1 MTNRKLA
8 QWILEMVDL
17 AKQLP
22 DNYLQDWKNRAREM
36 ILPEKWN
43 NAEKWIDAIWKF
55 RTLND
60 EEFLRL
66 KKALGEAGTST
77 KAK

>member
-1 MTNRKLA
+1 MLNRKLA
-8 QWILEMVDL
+8 QWIVEMVEL

-22 DNYLQDWKNRAREM
+22 DNYLQEWKDRAREM
-36 ILPEKWN
+36 SLPERWD
-43 NAEKWIDAIWKF
+43 NAEKWIDTIWKF

-60 EEFLRL
+60 EEFHRL

-77 KAK
+77 KAR

>member
-1 MTNRKLA
+1 MTDREFAEWLV
-8 QWILEMVDL
+8 EMVDL

-22 DNYLQDWKNRAREM
+22 DDYLQDWKNRVREM

-43 NAEKWIDAIWKF
+43 NVEKMIDAIWKL
-55 RTLND
+55 RTLNE

>member
-1 MTNRKLA
+1 MTDKEIA
-8 QWILEMVDL
+8 KWIVEMVDL

-22 DNYLQDWKNRAREM
+22 DDYLQDWKNRAREM

-43 NAEKWIDAIWKF
+43 NAEKWIDTIWKF

-60 EEFLRL
+60 EEFFRL
-66 KKALGEAGTST
+66 KKALEEAGTST
-77 KAK
+77 KAR

>member
-1 MTNRKLA
+1 MTDKEIA
-8 QWILEMVDL
+8 KWIVEMVDL
-17 AKQLP
+17 VKQLP
-22 DNYLQDWKNRAREM
+22 DDYLLDWKNGAREL
-36 ILPEKWN
+36 ILPERWE
-43 NAEKWIDAIWKF
+43 NAEKMIDAIWKF

-60 EEFLRL
+60 EEFFRL

>member
-1 MTNRKLA
+1 MTDREFAEWLVG
-8 QWILEMVDL
+8 MVDL

-36 ILPEKWN
+36 ILPEKRN

-55 RTLND
+55 RILND

-77 KAK
+77 KAR